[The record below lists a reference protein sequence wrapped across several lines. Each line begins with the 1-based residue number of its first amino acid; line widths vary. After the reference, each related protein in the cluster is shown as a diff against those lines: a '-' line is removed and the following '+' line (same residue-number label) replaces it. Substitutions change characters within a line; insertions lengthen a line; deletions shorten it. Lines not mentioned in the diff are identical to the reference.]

1 MLGGR
6 EKKKSSSPGKTR
18 SDAASDSAR
27 NRKGGIKYRKS
38 SDTTVGL
45 INYCLAMVSMT
56 VPAVGFSD
64 DSKRPRVK
72 GTVLTGRIRKVRLSL
87 KQLDYSLLYHHASG
101 RAA

>member
-1 MLGGR
+1 MFFYSQLM
-6 EKKKSSSPGKTR
+6 
-18 SDAASDSAR
+18 AASGAYSYEAVAAWTRTLDIF
-27 NRKGGIKYRKS
+27 KLDKI
-38 SDTTVGL
+38 L
-45 INYCLAMVSMT
+45 IPINVNNGHWIVAMVSMT